1 MSSQTPSTSNSGI
14 LSSSGLGLEGNG
26 DSGFNVEAEFKALK
40 ATVDD
45 VMKENAEMREMLDR
59 FDGESAEIR
68 LLVEKYENR

>member
-14 LSSSGLGLEGNG
+14 LLSSGSGLEGNG
-26 DSGFNVEAEFKALK
+26 DSGFNAEAEIKALK

-45 VMKENAEMREMLDR
+45 AMKENAEMREMLDR